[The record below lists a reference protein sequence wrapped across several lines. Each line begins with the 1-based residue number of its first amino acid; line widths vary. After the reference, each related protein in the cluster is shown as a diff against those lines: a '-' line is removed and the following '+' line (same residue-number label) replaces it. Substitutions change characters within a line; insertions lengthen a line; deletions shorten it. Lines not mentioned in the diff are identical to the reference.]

1 MNKFRCPDGHEF
13 EAKRNFYAHCPV
25 CGKNSKRVYNGE
37 EVKKPDAKIDPPVEE
52 VKPKVDDKPENET
65 PTEDKSKETPIEQP
79 VRKSGSVRRVKVTR
93 GQKTKEKVDS
103 KSEKQ
108 SSKTP
113 AKKVK
118 ITKGFAPKV
127 SKKIVTTRDRKLK
140 NEQKEERAT
149 PWRRVKGF
157 KLF

>member
-25 CGKNSKRVYNGE
+25 CGKNSKRVYDGE
-37 EVKKPDAKIDPPVEE
+37 QPKKEDVKVDPPVEE
-52 VKPKVDDKPENET
+52 AKPKVDDKPEET
-65 PTEDKSKETPIEQP
+65 PTKEVDPPKIEDEQP
-79 VRKSGSVRRVKVTR
+79 VRKSHSVRRVKVTR
-93 GQKTKEKVDS
+93 GQKTKEKDDS
-103 KSEKQ
+103 TSTGK

-118 ITKGFAPKV
+118 ITKGSAPKV

-149 PWRRVKGF
+149 QWRRVKGF